1 MDVRS
6 AARTG
11 RGGGARLRPAGGAGE
26 EGPGEAERRAGRRRP
41 PTVRGVAVGW
51 GVTGAGC
58 WRWRKMPVAG
68 VWRARGSRTP
78 EPGAAG
84 RLL

>member
-1 MDVRS
+1 M
-6 AARTG
+6 
-11 RGGGARLRPAGGAGE
+11 GGQRPGQGVGAGPGSGQLE
-26 EGPGEAERRAGRRRP
+26 EQGKRDQERQRGEQVGEGP
-41 PTVRGVAVGW
+41 PTARGVAVGW

-68 VWRARGSRTP
+68 AWRARGSRTP